1 MWLVE
6 RIVHILYSSY
16 WSKYAKLTQT
26 LITYSAAITYNSITR
41 AQLTCAYH
49 TLNARNTITARH
61 YTHLRVTKDA
71 RLNACK
77 LHEIS
82 QLEFSKCVYWDIIVC
97 KKTKR
102 SGSYFVV
109 RFLMSMSGT
118 KCPPFPSQTIPNEY
132 CQPRGTYRLGSQTV
146 LCPRDLTS
154 EDQNYMEAC
163 SIPCSYSSYCQ
174 SPICVKIT
182 IGRGSI
188 LSLFNMC
195 WILDREL

>member
-1 MWLVE
+1 M
-6 RIVHILYSSY
+6 
-16 WSKYAKLTQT
+16 
-26 LITYSAAITYNSITR
+26 
-41 AQLTCAYH
+41 
-49 TLNARNTITARH
+49 
-61 YTHLRVTKDA
+61 
-71 RLNACK
+71 
-77 LHEIS
+77 
-82 QLEFSKCVYWDIIVC
+82 C
-97 KKTKR
+97 KKTQR

-188 LSLFNMC
+188 FSLFNVLNSWLRIVNNFATNMHYTGMSFFLC
-195 WILDREL
+195 TDIQMQETRMTSFATFFLLSKI

>member
-1 MWLVE
+1 MLDYV
-6 RIVHILYSSY
+6 
-16 WSKYAKLTQT
+16 Q
-26 LITYSAAITYNSITR
+26 
-41 AQLTCAYH
+41 
-49 TLNARNTITARH
+49 
-61 YTHLRVTKDA
+61 
-71 RLNACK
+71 NACK

-82 QLEFSKCVYWDIIVC
+82 QLEFSKCIYWDIVVC

-188 LSLFNMC
+188 FSLFNMC
-195 WILDREL
+195 WILDRELQTTLPLTCTTLVCHFFYVQIYRCKKPEWQV